1 MNTGGLPFLVQVLG
15 VTHSIRHD
23 VDPTRTLTN
32 ILWHHLNRQS

>member
-1 MNTGGLPFLVQVLG
+1 MNVRGLPFLEQVLG
-15 VTHSIRHD
+15 VTHPIRRE